1 MATRPWV
8 TPNEVRE
15 YSEYAQVQQRTDV
28 RLKVDITRAEQ
39 YVISYT
45 NNRFENDELPVE
57 VKTAVLLLA
66 EGYAYNSS
74 ASLNSEGKPSGTR
87 RLKGETFDDYSW
99 TGADGEDEIDFE
111 GLDVN
116 ILLDPYVIVQPRNG
130 VTMKLRK
137 L

>member
-8 TPNEVRE
+8 TPDEVRE
-15 YSEYAQVQQRTDV
+15 YSEYAQVQQRTDA

-45 NNRFENDELPVE
+45 NNRFENEDLPEE

-66 EGYAYNSS
+66 ERYAYNSS

-99 TGADGEDEIDFE
+99 TGADGEDEIEFD

-116 ILLDPYVIVQPRNG
+116 ILLDPYVIVQPRNS

>member
-8 TPNEVRE
+8 TPAEVRE
-15 YSEYAQVQQRTDV
+15 YSEYAKVQQRTDA

-45 NNRFENDELPVE
+45 NNRFEKGELPEE
-57 VKTAVLLLA
+57 VRTAVLLLA
-66 EGYAYNSS
+66 ESYAYNSS

-99 TGADGEDEIDFE
+99 TGGEDEIDID

-116 ILLDPYVIVQPRNG
+116 ILLEPYVLVRPRNG